1 MKYYKLELDIEREN
15 DIVCHYQND
24 FGIRQN
30 TFIVGKF
37 YEGWDDK
44 FEFFYDKTEGYALTD
59 YVAND
64 KGWFVVS
71 NKLKTILKTMNTS
84 IQFLPVR
91 IIEKGSNE
99 LLEGYCIANIIRVVD
114 ALCLERSDYFE
125 TEISGIGII
134 YTISRYAVYAE
145 KTEDSDIFKLS
156 NRQEIPIFAS
166 ERFKERVKE
175 ENIIGICMREIEVV

>member
-1 MKYYKLELDIEREN
+1 MKYYKLALDMEREN
-15 DIVCHYQND
+15 DIVCYYQND
-24 FGIRQN
+24 FGVRQN
-30 TFIVGKF
+30 TFNVGKF

-44 FEFFYDKTEGYALTD
+44 FEFYYDKTEGYVLTD

-64 KGWFVVS
+64 RGWFVVS
-71 NKLKTILKTMNTS
+71 NKLKNILKTMNTS

-134 YTISRYAVYAE
+134 YTVSRYAVYAE
-145 KTEDSDIFKLS
+145 KTGDSDIFKLS

-175 ENIIGICMREIEVV
+175 ENITGICMREIEVV